1 MLVSRDAQLRPARV
15 LIVVGTR
22 PEVIK
27 MSPVARALREDPHV
41 LVSVCVVAQQGQILD
56 QAVAEWQLSPDYRI
70 DLPGDDPRLTC
81 RLAAMLPALADCI
94 DQLQPQVLMVEGDTT
109 TNLAA
114 ALAAFYAGVPVAH
127 VEAGLRSGDVRQPFP
142 EEMHRVLVDRI
153 ASIHYAPTQG
163 ARENLLA
170 EAGHDSESVLVVGNT
185 VIDALLAA
193 SSEPVPT
200 LGAWPDGRRLLL
212 VTAHR
217 RESFGRGIE
226 SICRAVR
233 ELATS
238 RPDLDV
244 IFVLHSNPAAR
255 VPVQAS
261 LGLLANVRLIE
272 PQPYRSFIRLL
283 ASADL
288 VLTDSGGVQE
298 EAPYLGTPVLVTR
311 AVTERPEASQ
321 AGAAQIVGTDAR
333 AIVDAVSA
341 LLDDP
346 QLYERMSRL
355 VAPYGDGTAAKR
367 ISRDLVRR
375 LIGETDADTTEI
387 AVPLEPDTGAITA
400 APFEPTQPAWGA
412 SQP

>member
-114 ALAAFYAGVPVAH
+114 ALAAFYAGVPGAH

-163 ARENLLA
+163 ARENLAERWQVGWQQGTSATIEAVSRFGVTLPQVVEGILRSMSSDETPPA
-170 EAGHDSESVLVVGNT
+170 SIVQQLEIAAQCGLHERVHQSLQTLDDTLLKTGGLVDLVAAATIIGRISAGHIPGLPRDEAGSYPPILAVFRDPKLPLQMAELLRACLDRLEGLEGSEDDSDVMGASDLVHWFNGDLQEVLQDV
-185 VIDALLAA
+185 A
-193 SSEPVPT
+193 
-200 LGAWPDGRRLLL
+200 
-212 VTAHR
+212 TAIG
-217 RESFGRGIE
+217 E
-226 SICRAVR
+226 V
-233 ELATS
+233 
-238 RPDLDV
+238 
-244 IFVLHSNPAAR
+244 
-255 VPVQAS
+255 
-261 LGLLANVRLIE
+261 LGLSRERVRRVVAPLAVGDIAE
-272 PQPYRSFIRLL
+272 IH
-283 ASADL
+283 
-288 VLTDSGGVQE
+288 
-298 EAPYLGTPVLVTR
+298 
-311 AVTERPEASQ
+311 ERR
-321 AGAAQIVGTDAR
+321 GDAR
-333 AIVDAVSA
+333 LVS
-341 LLDDP
+341 
-346 QLYERMSRL
+346 
-355 VAPYGDGTAAKR
+355 
-367 ISRDLVRR
+367 
-375 LIGETDADTTEI
+375 
-387 AVPLEPDTGAITA
+387 
-400 APFEPTQPAWGA
+400 
-412 SQP
+412 